1 MIYQW
6 KIQLSNK
13 QTIQVIFSQRKD
25 TIIHRFMFLDGSEVA
40 VKSEYKTL
48 STILDSELNFQS
60 HIRQAVIK
68 ARRGTVLEPFPIY
81 PITYHGGVLDQI
93 YKIYVRPHLYYDDI
107 NYHKYDPELN
117 LTLPKS

>member
-13 QTIQVIFSQRKD
+13 QIIQVIFSQRKD
-25 TIIHRFMFLDGSEVA
+25 AIIHRFMFLDGSEVA

-60 HIRQAVIK
+60 YIRQAVIK

-81 PITYHGGVLDQI
+81 PITYHGVFWT
-93 YKIYVRPHLYYDDI
+93 
-107 NYHKYDPELN
+107 KYIKFMCDHTCIMMTSFITN
-117 LTLPKS
+117 MTQSQT